1 MIAAHQPSQR
11 PPDAK
16 LLVVGSGRD
25 IRHAPRTSFVEYL
38 RPGDVVV
45 ATQPEQVSALHYYLP
60 DGLRYATLTGWV
72 PDVGVTDWRDG
83 VERLERTSA
92 ARDLAPV
99 LDSVPP
105 GGRVAVVV
113 PQVYSLNQW
122 RAPWTSLVRER
133 SEEWLAH
140 LEADT
145 RFTRTDVEPVSPEP
159 RPPNP
164 VRAEVFVRR

>member
-1 MIAAHQPSQR
+1 M
-11 PPDAK
+11 
-16 LLVVGSGRD
+16 
-25 IRHAPRTSFVEYL
+25 
-38 RPGDVVV
+38 
-45 ATQPEQVSALHYYLP
+45 
-60 DGLRYATLTGWV
+60 

-113 PQVYSLNQW
+113 PQVYSLAQW

-133 SEEWLAH
+133 SEEWLAF
-140 LEADT
+140 LEADS
-145 RFTRTDVEPVSPEP
+145 RFARTDVEPESPEP